1 MFVVDDGILVY
12 AVEIMSA
19 PSVYVTRIIHDGG
32 LAMLTQAGFA
42 VKVGS
47 LRRPPDHNEL
57 IKQASRHDAIVCQV
71 ADRMDAA
78 VIEAAKGRCK
88 IIAAC
93 TVGYDNID
101 IAMARRLGIPV
112 TNTPDVLTEATADL
126 TWALLLA
133 AARRIGEAERL
144 LRTGSWQGWN
154 MLEFLGADVH
164 GQTIGIVGAGRIGAA
179 VARRATGFGM
189 TILYFDN
196 VDRAAMNALGACRVG
211 LQELLETSDF
221 VSLHVPLTPETRQ
234 LIDARAL
241 GRMKRTAIL
250 VNTARGDVVDQAALI
265 EALRTGQIAGAGL
278 DVYQNEPRI
287 SRDFFELP
295 NIVLLPHIGSA
306 TESTR
311 RKMAE
316 TAAANV
322 IAVLRGERPLTP
334 VPA

>member
-1 MFVVDDGILVY
+1 MY

-57 IKQASRHDAIVCQV
+57 VRQAPRHDAIICQV
-71 ADRMDAA
+71 ADRIDAA
-78 VIEAAKGRCK
+78 VLEAAKGRCK

-101 IAMARRLGIPV
+101 IATAGRLCIPV
-112 TNTPDVLTEATADL
+112 TNAPDVLTEATADL

-196 VDRAAMNALGACRVG
+196 ADRPVMNALGARRVG
-211 LQELLETSDF
+211 LPELLETSDF
-221 VSLHVPLTPETRQ
+221 VTLHVPLTTETRY
-234 LIDARAL
+234 LIDDRAIA
-241 GRMKRTAIL
+241 RMKRTAIL

-265 EALRTGQIAGAGL
+265 GALRTGQIAGAGL

-295 NIVLLPHIGSA
+295 NVVLLPHIGSA

-322 IAVLRGERPLTP
+322 IAVLRGDRPLTP
-334 VPA
+334 VPT